1 MNEKLLLNN
10 PNKELLQLVNVTFE
24 PFDAFFGTTTITSD
38 YFDPIIY
45 YEGSDSDFTPKTVEV
60 PIDTL
65 IYFEVD
71 NGDITIIKNAGENVV
86 SSGIEIVSDPFG
98 TSTAI
103 CKVISDDAV
112 IWFTVIPGIG

>member
-45 YEGSDSDFTPKTVEV
+45 YKGIYLMKKKTKAN
-60 PIDTL
+60 T
-65 IYFEVD
+65 
-71 NGDITIIKNAGENVV
+71 ITI
-86 SSGIEIVSDPFG
+86 
-98 TSTAI
+98 STYYL
-103 CKVISDDAV
+103 
-112 IWFTVIPGIG
+112 